1 MKKYVLPLF
10 MFLAALFL
18 TVTAAASDVLGLHDG
33 AKLLQTSERTAVMKE
48 LQDVEKRYGVGMAII
63 TVPSTN
69 KMKIGDY
76 ANKLLDSTFK
86 DGKKGNMVLVL
97 AMDTRDYYIATDKAM
112 KERIT
117 DAKGIPALEE
127 KFLPAL
133 KKSDYAGAFTAYA
146 RGVGEQLA
154 YYEENG
160 KAYDPKSGFSPLALV
175 IALAIGGACGFLI
188 RAGLIRGMSN
198 VVPAPAANT
207 YLDRE
212 SFELLDKEDTFLYM
226 NVTRTPK
233 AKKNDSTDAGH
244 GGGGGKF

>member
-154 YYEENG
+154 YYE
-160 KAYDPKSGFSPLALV
+160 
-175 IALAIGGACGFLI
+175 IG
-188 RAGLIRGMSN
+188 RAH
-198 VVPAPAANT
+198 V
-207 YLDRE
+207 
-212 SFELLDKEDTFLYM
+212 
-226 NVTRTPK
+226 
-233 AKKNDSTDAGH
+233 
-244 GGGGGKF
+244 

>member
-127 KFLPAL
+127 NSCPLSKRVIMPEPLRLMPGAWENSWL
-133 KKSDYAGAFTAYA
+133 ITKKTGKPMIRKAASA
-146 RGVGEQLA
+146 RW
-154 YYEENG
+154 
-160 KAYDPKSGFSPLALV
+160 PWPSPW
-175 IALAIGGACGFLI
+175 
-188 RAGLIRGMSN
+188 
-198 VVPAPAANT
+198 P
-207 YLDRE
+207 
-212 SFELLDKEDTFLYM
+212 
-226 NVTRTPK
+226 
-233 AKKNDSTDAGH
+233 
-244 GGGGGKF
+244 

>member
-160 KAYDPKSGFSPLALV
+160 KAYDPKSGF
-175 IALAIGGACGFLI
+175 LI

-198 VVPAPAANT
+198 VVPAPEANT